1 MKSVDFFQKAREQHG
16 QLLEVT
22 LAAHRGG
29 LEGLAWRQGPL
40 WKEPPPRGISCREES
55 RWIQDMSGIH
65 QAGLAGRPQVGKVEA
80 WARGASGF

>member
-40 WKEPPPRGISCREES
+40 WKEPPPLRNKLQRG
-55 RWIQDMSGIH
+55 
-65 QAGLAGRPQVGKVEA
+65 K
-80 WARGASGF
+80 